1 MYFSSGW
8 GVFENNWSYLW
19 EVSTTFKKFYKVF
32 KIWKIKNEKQCIP
45 ASKKVTSFSSSN
57 MLLNSF

>member
-8 GVFENNWSYLW
+8 GVFENNWSDLS

-32 KIWKIKNEKQCIP
+32 KIWKIKNSAYQ
-45 ASKKVTSFSSSN
+45 
-57 MLLNSF
+57 L